1 RNPFLALGDLRARAE
16 LGSCLEAR
24 SRSTGRINGLALPEG
39 RRPAVAAQGTRI
51 DVPIRERESSSR
63 ALDGHIARTAS
74 AGHTARRARSAT
86 RRARGTTR
94 RAGNTRP
101 TAGVARHQPAG
112 AVVVVVARALAVIAS
127 GACHEAQ
134 GKRCQAKANQ

>member
-1 RNPFLALGDLRARAE
+1 
-16 LGSCLEAR
+16 
-24 SRSTGRINGLALPEG
+24 
-39 RRPAVAAQGTRI
+39 RPAVAAQGTRI

-86 RRARGTTR
+86 RRARSTTR
-94 RAGNTRP
+94 RAGNTRS

-134 GKRCQAKANQ
+134 GKRCQAKANQSNRRRTSHGDTSAVVMLALDASHRLFSCKLMRSLARAR